1 MSLCSPLDGSDDGAP
16 PPERTPAVS
25 PITFSFRRDRYEGLV
40 NNLHPKLQTLSISPE
55 NWNSADSP
63 GRESDQGRLW
73 CPLGW
78 RRAVVRARWWRTEG
92 RPHFKGVQTFA
103 SDPDYS
109 IKPWWEWAFWIS
121 PLSYAQRAVS
131 VNEFT
136 AVRWLKVC
144 LSQFLNQRIKMLVS
158 SLHFPS
164 GDSDSDSGD
173 SLDGDILI
181 DDDDDFEV

>member
-103 SDPDYS
+103 SDPDCIYIYIYIYGGS
-109 IKPWWEWAFWIS
+109 KEDLLI
-121 PLSYAQRAVS
+121 L
-131 VNEFT
+131 
-136 AVRWLKVC
+136 
-144 LSQFLNQRIKMLVS
+144 RI
-158 SLHFPS
+158 
-164 GDSDSDSGD
+164 
-173 SLDGDILI
+173 
-181 DDDDDFEV
+181 